1 MIFDILK
8 QRWLRK
14 EILLLENNLKDRV
27 PCWPQSIVVLFD
39 VNYSSEINIFKK
51 WCGRLKVPVENLTL
65 IAYSKDVKKDAI
77 DGVTL
82 YDSKV
87 IKWNG
92 GVKDKTLLNLLD
104 AQYDLQINYFEK
116 AGLITSYFSMKLDAK
131 FKVGHVAHDER
142 TFDLALDV
150 SLKDHELFITEI
162 VKYLKIITS

>member
-14 EILLLENNLKDRV
+14 EILLLENNLKDRN
-27 PCWPQSIVVLFD
+27 PNWPQSMVVLFD
-39 VNYSSEINIFKK
+39 VNYSSDITIFKK
-51 WCGRLKVPVENLTL
+51 WCDLLKVPLENLTF
-65 IAYSKDVKKDAI
+65 IAFTKDVKKDKI

-82 YDSKV
+82 YDSNV

-92 GVKDKTLLNLLD
+92 GIKDKTLLSLLD

-116 AGLITSYFSMKLDAK
+116 AGLLSKYISMKLDAR
-131 FKVGHVAHDER
+131 FKVGHVAHDEA
-142 TFDLALDV
+142 TFDLAVNV

-162 VKYLKIITS
+162 IKYLKIITS